1 MRWERSQPTASHQL
15 PPRPPLQ
22 VLPSQP
28 ATVDPLVLTLPASLR
43 AQSQTQTQ
51 TQTQHVRQGQ
61 PLLVAHHPTNGIAAA
76 LSPLT
81 ENSAAPSMDLFD
93 EMSIAP
99 RRANT
104 ITTTAAITAITE
116 TSTTAINIDNNNSNA
131 NHANNNNNS
140 SISTTSTPEEI
151 RAARRRE
158 KNKAHKQKQKERN
171 KTRSTS
177 VTATAVNTT
186 VPAQTT
192 TANTTTQHNDD
203 ASVQS
208 EDHSWDLLNA
218 YPPVQRTSNT
228 IQHGRNTTSNT
239 SATAAQSNIRKTA
252 RSEPTQLARNKVG
265 ATAAGPQMR
274 PPLHKVK
281 IRLFVIT
288 YSCTVSK
295 STLYYYCF

>member
-1 MRWERSQPTASHQL
+1 MRWERSQPTASHKL

-22 VLPSQP
+22 ALPSQP

-43 AQSQTQTQ
+43 AQSQI
-51 TQTQHVRQGQ
+51 QTQHVRQSQ
-61 PLLVAHHPTNGIAAA
+61 PLLVVHHPTNGIAAA

-140 SISTTSTPEEI
+140 TTSTPEEI

-177 VTATAVNTT
+177 VPANAVNTT

-192 TANTTTQHNDD
+192 TANITTQHNDD

-208 EDHSWDLLNA
+208 EDHSWDLLKA

-228 IQHGRNTTSNT
+228 IQHDRNTTSNT
-239 SATAAQSNIRKTA
+239 SATAAQSNIRKTH
-252 RSEPTQLARNKVG
+252 RNEQAQAAGNTVG
-265 ATAAGPQMR
+265 ATTSRPQMR
-274 PPLHKVK
+274 PPLHKV
-281 IRLFVIT
+281 IYPTFCHNLL
-288 YSCTVSK
+288 
-295 STLYYYCF
+295 LYCH